1 MHFPGTARQ
10 GRCATKQSPIV
21 WDCFVGKNTLLAMTV
36 AKVRNPMTEELLYY
50 TDYLELDKILGS
62 QHPKSNEQTDE
73 MLFIIIHQAYELWF
87 KMVIH
92 ELDQVRRIFDTDNV
106 QDNTGD
112 MSIAV
117 HKLKRVVKIFEVVNR
132 QVDILESMTPMDFLE
147 FRDLLVP
154 SSGFQSLQF
163 RIIEA
168 KLGLKME
175 QRYKANYYKNTRPGG
190 FNQQDFQTINQIE
203 SEATLKS
210 LVIKWAERTPFFDE
224 SLWRDFQTKYPQ
236 EADEQKFWSDY
247 KQIYKNSLSGSVE
260 MRQFDELE
268 RIFYKEGLGEFS
280 VGSMRAVLFIMMYR
294 NLPIF
299 HTPFDLLNTLI
310 DIDEMLSQFRYK
322 HMLMARRMIG
332 MRSGTGGTSGAGY
345 LEGALRQHYI
355 FKELTEVST
364 FLVERS
370 HLPGLPS
377 AVKEKTSFNA

>member
-1 MHFPGTARQ
+1 MN
-10 GRCATKQSPIV
+10 S
-21 WDCFVGKNTLLAMTV
+21 
-36 AKVRNPMTEELLYY
+36 LYY
-50 TDYLELDKILGS
+50 TDYLELDKILDS
-62 QHPKSNEQTDE
+62 QHPKSDLKTDE

-92 ELDQVRRIFDTDNV
+92 ELDRVREIFSQHNIN
-106 QDNTGD
+106 DNTGE

-117 HKLKRVVKIFEVVNR
+117 HKLKRVAKIFEVINQ
-132 QVDILESMTPMDFLE
+132 QVDILETMTPMDFLE

-190 FNQQDFQTINQIE
+190 FNQQDYETINSVE
-203 SEATLKS
+203 SEATLKG

-224 SLWRDFQTKYPQ
+224 ALWRDFQSQFPV
-236 EADEQKFWSDY
+236 EEGEQKFWGDY

-260 MRQFDELE
+260 LRQFDELE
-268 RIFYKEGLGEFS
+268 RIFYREGLGEFS
-280 VGSMRAVLFIMMYR
+280 VGAMRAVLFIMLYR

-299 HTPFDLLNTLI
+299 QQPFDLLSTLI
-310 DIDEMLSQFRYK
+310 DIDELLSQFRYK

-332 MRSGTGGTSGAGY
+332 LRSGTGGTSGAGY

-355 FKELTEVST
+355 FKELTEIST
-364 FLVERS
+364 FLVDRS
-370 HLPGLPS
+370 HLPGLPKS
-377 AVKEKTSFNA
+377 VKEKTSFNM

>member
-1 MHFPGTARQ
+1 MKNEGTNA
-10 GRCATKQSPIV
+10 
-21 WDCFVGKNTLLAMTV
+21 
-36 AKVRNPMTEELLYY
+36 LYY
-50 TDYLELDKILGS
+50 SDYLKLEKILNS
-62 QHPKSNEQTDE
+62 QHPKSDLKTDE

-92 ELDQVRRIFDTDNV
+92 ELDRVRDIFSQDNV
-106 QDNTGD
+106 NDNAGE
-112 MSIAV
+112 MGIAV
-117 HKLKRVVKIFEVVNR
+117 HKLKRVAKIFEVVNQ
-132 QVDILESMTPMDFLE
+132 QVNILETMTPMDFLE

-190 FNQQDFQTINQIE
+190 FNQQDYETINSVE

-210 LVIKWAERTPFFDE
+210 LLIKWAERTPFFDE
-224 SLWRDFQTKYPQ
+224 SLWKEYQSKFPV
-236 EADEQKFWSDY
+236 EGGLQKFWSDY
-247 KQIYKNSLSGSVE
+247 KQIYKSSLSGSVE
-260 MRQFDELE
+260 LRQFDELE

-280 VGSMRAVLFIMMYR
+280 MEAMRAALFIMLYR

-299 HTPFDLLNTLI
+299 QLPFDLLSTLI
-310 DIDEMLSQFRYK
+310 DIDELLSQFRYK

-364 FLVERS
+364 FLIERS
-370 HLPGLPS
+370 HLPMLPKS
-377 AVKEKTSFNA
+377 VKEKMSFNA

>member
-1 MHFPGTARQ
+1 
-10 GRCATKQSPIV
+10 
-21 WDCFVGKNTLLAMTV
+21 MTDQ
-36 AKVRNPMTEELLYY
+36 LYY

-62 QHPKSNEQTDE
+62 QRPKSNLQTDE

-87 KMVIH
+87 KQIIH
-92 ELDQVRRIFDTDNV
+92 ELDRVREIFSADNV
-106 QDNTGD
+106 NDNAGE

-117 HKLKRVVKIFEVVNR
+117 HKLKRVVKIFEVINQQVN
-132 QVDILESMTPMDFLE
+132 ILETMTPMDFLE
-147 FRDLLVP
+147 FRNLLLP

-175 QRYKANYYKNTRPGG
+175 QRYKSNYYKNTRPGG
-190 FNQQDFQTINQIE
+190 FNQRDYDAITGVE
-203 SEATLKS
+203 SEATLKG

-224 SLWRDFQTKYPQ
+224 SLWRDFQSQYPL
-236 EADEQKFWSDY
+236 EEGEQKFWSDY
-247 KQIYKNSLSGSVE
+247 KQIYKNSLSGPVE
-260 MRQFDELE
+260 LRQFDELE

-280 VGSMRAVLFIMMYR
+280 VGAMRAMLFIMMYR

-299 HTPFDLLNTLI
+299 QQPFDLLTTLI
-310 DIDEMLSQFRYK
+310 DIDELLSQFRYK

-332 MRSGTGGTSGAGY
+332 MRVGTGGTSGAGY

-370 HLPGLPS
+370 KLPKLPNT
-377 AVKEKTSFNA
+377 VKERMSFNIS

>member
-1 MHFPGTARQ
+1 MSDQ
-10 GRCATKQSPIV
+10 
-21 WDCFVGKNTLLAMTV
+21 
-36 AKVRNPMTEELLYY
+36 LYY
-50 TDYLELDKILGS
+50 TDYLELDKILDS
-62 QHPKSNEQTDE
+62 QHPKSDLKTDE

-92 ELDQVRRIFDTDNV
+92 ELDRVRDIFSKDNIN
-106 QDNTGD
+106 DNAGE

-117 HKLKRVVKIFEVVNR
+117 HKLKRVVKIFEVINQQVN
-132 QVDILESMTPMDFLE
+132 ILETMTPMDFLE

-190 FNQQDFQTINQIE
+190 FNQQDYETINSVE
-203 SEATLKS
+203 SEATLKG
-210 LVIKWAERTPFFDE
+210 LLIKWAERTPFFDE
-224 SLWRDFQTKYPQ
+224 SLWKEYQSQFPVEDGT
-236 EADEQKFWSDY
+236 QKFWSDY
-247 KQIYKNSLSGSVE
+247 KQIYKSSLSGSVE
-260 MRQFDELE
+260 LRQFDELE

-280 VGSMRAVLFIMMYR
+280 MEAMRAVLFIMLYR

-299 HTPFDLLNTLI
+299 QLPFDLLSTLI
-310 DIDEMLSQFRYK
+310 DIDELLSQFRYK

-364 FLVERS
+364 FLIERS
-370 HLPGLPS
+370 HLPSLPN
-377 AVKEKTSFNA
+377 AVKEKMSFNV

>member
-1 MHFPGTARQ
+1 
-10 GRCATKQSPIV
+10 
-21 WDCFVGKNTLLAMTV
+21 MTDS
-36 AKVRNPMTEELLYY
+36 KDLLYY
-50 TDYLELDKILGS
+50 TDYLELDKILDS
-62 QHPKSNEQTDE
+62 QHPKSGLKTDE
-73 MLFIIIHQAYELWF
+73 TLFIIIHQAYELWF

-92 ELDQVRRIFDTDNV
+92 ELDRVREIFSSDHVNDNA
-106 QDNTGD
+106 GD

-117 HKLKRVVKIFEVVNR
+117 NKLKRVVKIFEVVNR
-132 QVDILESMTPMDFLE
+132 QVDILETMTPMDFLE

-168 KLGLKME
+168 KLGLKMD
-175 QRYKANYYKNTRPGG
+175 QRYKSNYYKNTRPGG
-190 FNQQDFQTINQIE
+190 FNQQDYDTISAVE

-210 LVIKWAERTPFFDE
+210 LVTKWAERTPFFDQ
-224 SLWRDFQTKYPQ
+224 SLWQDFQNQFPL
-236 EADEQKFWSDY
+236 EEGEQKFWSDY
-247 KQIYKNSLSGSVE
+247 KQVYKNSLNGPVE
-260 MRQFDELE
+260 LRQLEELE
-268 RIFYKEGLGEFS
+268 KVFYKEGLGEFS
-280 VGSMRAVLFIMMYR
+280 MEAMRAVLFIMMYR

-299 HTPFDLLNTLI
+299 QQPFDLLTTLI

-370 HLPGLPS
+370 HLPGLPN
-377 AVKEKTSFNA
+377 AVKEKMSFNS

>member
-1 MHFPGTARQ
+1 M
-10 GRCATKQSPIV
+10 S
-21 WDCFVGKNTLLAMTV
+21 
-36 AKVRNPMTEELLYY
+36 EELLYY

-106 QDNTGD
+106 LDNAGE

-117 HKLKRVVKIFEVVNR
+117 QKLKRVVKIFEVVNR

-168 KLGLKME
+168 KLGLKMD
-175 QRYKANYYKNTRPGG
+175 QRYKSNYYKNTRPGG
-190 FNQQDFQTINQIE
+190 FNQRDYDAISSVE
-203 SEATLKS
+203 SEATLKG
-210 LVIKWAERTPFFDE
+210 LVMKWAERTPFFDE
-224 SLWRDFQTKYPQ
+224 ALWRDFQSQYPL
-236 EADEQKFWSDY
+236 EEGEQKFWSDY

-260 MRQFDELE
+260 LRQFDELE

-280 VGSMRAVLFIMMYR
+280 VGAMRAVLFIMMYR

-299 HTPFDLLNTLI
+299 QQPFDLLSTLI

-370 HLPGLPS
+370 HLPSLPKT
-377 AVKEKTSFNA
+377 VKEKTSFNV

>member
-1 MHFPGTARQ
+1 
-10 GRCATKQSPIV
+10 
-21 WDCFVGKNTLLAMTV
+21 
-36 AKVRNPMTEELLYY
+36 
-50 TDYLELDKILGS
+50 
-62 QHPKSNEQTDE
+62 
-73 MLFIIIHQAYELWF
+73 
-87 KMVIH
+87 
-92 ELDQVRRIFDTDNV
+92 
-106 QDNTGD
+106 
-112 MSIAV
+112 
-117 HKLKRVVKIFEVVNR
+117 
-132 QVDILESMTPMDFLE
+132 
-147 FRDLLVP
+147 
-154 SSGFQSLQF
+154 F

-190 FNQQDFQTINQIE
+190 FNQQDYDAITGVE

-224 SLWRDFQTKYPQ
+224 SLWRDFQSQFPV
-236 EADEQKFWSDY
+236 EDGGQKFWNDY

-260 MRQFDELE
+260 LRQFDELE

-280 VGSMRAVLFIMMYR
+280 VGAMRAVLFIMLYR

-299 HTPFDLLNTLI
+299 QQPFDLLSTLI
-310 DIDEMLSQFRYK
+310 DIDELLSQFRYK

-332 MRSGTGGTSGAGY
+332 LRSGTGGTSGAGY

-370 HLPGLPS
+370 HLPSLPN
-377 AVKEKTSFNA
+377 AVKEQMSFNL

>member
-1 MHFPGTARQ
+1 
-10 GRCATKQSPIV
+10 
-21 WDCFVGKNTLLAMTV
+21 
-36 AKVRNPMTEELLYY
+36 MTEESLYY

-62 QHPKSNEQTDE
+62 QHPKSNEKTDE

-92 ELDQVRRIFDTDNV
+92 ELDAVRSIFASGNVNDNA
-106 QDNTGD
+106 GE

-117 HKLKRVVKIFEVVNR
+117 HKLKRIVKIFEVVNR
-132 QVDILESMTPMDFLE
+132 QVDVLETMTPMDFLE

-175 QRYKANYYKNTRPGG
+175 QRYKSNYYKNTRPGG
-190 FNQQDFQTINQIE
+190 FNQRDYDAITAVE

-210 LVIKWAERTPFFDE
+210 LVTGWAERTPFFDM
-224 SLWRDFQTKYPQ
+224 SLWQDFKSQYPL
-236 EADEQKFWSDY
+236 EEGEHRFWSDY
-247 KQIYKNSLSGSVE
+247 KQIYKNSLSGMVE
-260 MRQFDELE
+260 MRQFEELE
-268 RIFYKEGLGEFS
+268 RIFYREGLGDFS
-280 VGSMRAVLFIMMYR
+280 AEAMRAILFIMMYR

-299 HTPFDLLNTLI
+299 HMPFELLTTLI
-310 DIDEMLSQFRYK
+310 DIDELLSQFRYK

-355 FKELTEVST
+355 FKELTEMTT
-364 FLVERS
+364 FLIERS
-370 HLPGLPS
+370 QLPELPK
-377 AVKEKTSFNA
+377 AVKEKLSFNA

>member
-1 MHFPGTARQ
+1 
-10 GRCATKQSPIV
+10 
-21 WDCFVGKNTLLAMTV
+21 MTGQ
-36 AKVRNPMTEELLYY
+36 LYY
-50 TDYLELDKILGS
+50 TDYLELDKILDS
-62 QHPKSNEQTDE
+62 QHPKSNLKTDE

-92 ELDQVRRIFDTDNV
+92 ELDRVREIFSADNV
-106 QDNTGD
+106 NDNAGE

-117 HKLKRVVKIFEVVNR
+117 HKLKRVVKIFEVINQQVN
-132 QVDILESMTPMDFLE
+132 ILETMTPMDFLE

-190 FNQQDFQTINQIE
+190 FNQQDYETINSVE
-203 SEATLKS
+203 SDATLKG
-210 LVIKWAERTPFFDE
+210 LLIKWAERTPFFDE
-224 SLWRDFQTKYPQ
+224 SLWKEYQSQFPVEDGV
-236 EADEQKFWSDY
+236 QKFWSDY
-247 KQIYKNSLSGSVE
+247 KKIYQTSLSGPVE
-260 MRQFDELE
+260 MRQVEELE

-280 VGSMRAVLFIMMYR
+280 MEAMRAVLFIMLYR

-299 HTPFDLLNTLI
+299 QLPFDLLSTLI
-310 DIDEMLSQFRYK
+310 DIDELLSQFRYK

-370 HLPGLPS
+370 HLPGLPK
-377 AVKEKTSFNA
+377 AVKEKMSFNA